1 MVAPVPPV
9 SRPAAPVP
17 RSEAAA
23 RPGPLVSATV
33 AILVAATCIPLGYVA
48 WGAVSVGWTRA
59 YELVVRPR
67 VGELLFNTVALVVVT
82 VPLCVVIGV
91 AVAWLVERTDLP
103 GRAFWRPLFVA
114 PLAIP
119 AFVNSY
125 AWVGVIPSL
134 HGLWAGVLITTLS
147 YFPFMYLPV
156 AATLRRLDP
165 GRRGIGPC
173 ARDPTRPACSS
184 ASCCRSCGWRSSA
197 AALLIGVH
205 LLAEF
210 GAFAMVRFDTFT
222 VAIFQQFQV
231 TFDGAAGS
239 MLAGVLVLL
248 CLVLL
253 IAEAAARG
261 RARYARIGA
270 GAPRAA
276 MPVHLGRNA
285 FPATAGLAVLAVLA
299 LGVPVWT
306 IVRWLWIGGA
316 DVWDARTR
324 SPTRSARPSRL
335 AAVAAV
341 LTTVLAFPVA
351 WVAVRSNGVLARAV
365 EGANY
370 VTSSLPG
377 IVTAL
382 ALVTV
387 AIHFARP
394 LYQSRA
400 ADRLRLCPAVHAP
413 RPGQRPRRPRT
424 GAAQPRGG
432 VAVAGQFAEPRR
444 SSGSPCGSPRPPR
457 PPAASLVFVAVATE
471 LTATLLLAPTGTR
484 TLSMLFWSLQQRA
497 GLRGR
502 RTVRARAGGARHSGD
517 ADPVPAVDEGGRAM
531 TTMLDIRGL
540 AKVLQRQH
548 RAGPHRPHMWPRAAP
563 PPSSD
568 RPAAARPRC
577 CDSSPASKHPDA
589 GTVTI
594 SGRQVASPERSVAPH
609 RRSVGY
615 VAQDGALFPHLTVG
629 QNIAYGLS
637 GRRPQPRSPQ
647 PRDRAAR
654 NRLPRQPHTRLADL
668 TSSPAVSSSALRSPA
683 HWPASR
689 C

>member
-1 MVAPVPPV
+1 MVAPPV
-9 SRPAAPVP
+9 SRTAAPVSRP
-17 RSEAAA
+17 DKAA

-33 AILVAATCIPLGYVA
+33 AILVAATCIPLGYVV

-67 VGELLFNTVALVVVT
+67 VGELLFNTVGLVVVT

-91 AVAWLVERTDLP
+91 GVAWLVERTDLP

-134 HGLWAGVLITTLS
+134 HGLWAGVLVATLS

-165 GRRGIGPC
+165 AVEES
-173 ARDPTRPACSS
+173 ARALGSDSTGVFFRVVLPQLRLAIL
-184 ASCCRSCGWRSSA
+184 GGG
-197 AALLIGVH
+197 LLIGVH

-253 IAEAAARG
+253 VAEATGARAAPG
-261 RARYARIGA
+261 SARIGA

-276 MPVHLGRNA
+276 TPIRLGRTTI
-285 FPATAGLAVLAVLA
+285 PAETALAALTVLA

-306 IVRWLWIGGA
+306 IVRWLWIGGTE
-316 DVWDARTR
+316 VWVLDDIATALGQ
-324 SPTRSARPSRL
+324 TIGL
-335 AAVAAV
+335 ATVAAV

-351 WVAVRSNGVLARAV
+351 WVAVRSSGVLARAV

-387 AIHFARP
+387 TIHAARP
-394 LYQSRA
+394 LYQSVALIVFAYVLLFMPRA
-400 ADRLRLCPAVHAP
+400 LVNVRAGL
-413 RPGQRPRRPRT
+413 
-424 GAAQPRGG
+424 AQVPPEPRGG
-432 VAVAGQFAEPRR
+432 VPLAGQLA
-444 SSGSPCGSPRPPR
+444 GGHL
-457 PPAASLVFVAVATE
+457 PAGH
-471 LTATLLLAPTGTR
+471 TATDRTR
-484 TLSMLFWSLQQRA
+484 RGCGRIA
-497 GLRGR
+497 GIRRG
-502 RTVRARAGGARHSGD
+502 GNGIDGD
-517 ADPVPAVDEGGRAM
+517 
-531 TTMLDIRGL
+531 
-540 AKVLQRQH
+540 
-548 RAGPHRPHMWPRAAP
+548 
-563 PPSSD
+563 
-568 RPAAARPRC
+568 AAARADRHQHAVDAILVVVAASWTTRPPPRT
-577 CDSSPASKHPDA
+577 H
-589 GTVTI
+589 
-594 SGRQVASPERSVAPH
+594 
-609 RRSVGY
+609 
-615 VAQDGALFPHLTVG
+615 
-629 QNIAYGLS
+629 
-637 GRRPQPRSPQ
+637 
-647 PRDRAAR
+647 
-654 NRLPRQPHTRLADL
+654 
-668 TSSPAVSSSALRSPA
+668 SSSWCSRS
-683 HWPASR
+683 R
-689 C
+689 